1 MVDNAYYISN
11 NEVKGASAI
20 LEPPDSYHSYAIY
33 NG

>member
-20 LEPPDSYHSYAIY
+20 LEQPDSFRSYAIC